1 MSPSNCKT
9 VTTRP
14 DSAEI
19 APEALVHPTAVIG
32 ENVKVHS
39 FAYVGEGANIGKG
52 TIIGPGAVIMRNCQI
67 GQDCVIAPEAVLGSR
82 GFGYVFDG
90 KQHLRIPQV
99 GRVSIGDNS
108 EIGPATCID
117 RAAMDVTSVGEG
129 CKLGAMIQV
138 AHNCQLG
145 KDCQIGSGSGLAGST
160 KLGSGVKFGKRV
172 GSLGHS
178 TYGDNAMLDDLTG
191 VTRAKIPA
199 NTHWSGYPARLVK
212 KKV

>member
-1 MSPSNCKT
+1 MSLSNCK
-9 VTTRP
+9 VVSSRR

-19 APEALVHPTAVIG
+19 APEAFVHSTAVIG
-32 ENVKVHS
+32 QNVKIHS
-39 FAYVGEGANIGKG
+39 FAYVGEKVSIGKG
-52 TIIGPGAVIMRNCQI
+52 TIVGPGAVIMAGCRI
-67 GQDCVIAPEAVLGSR
+67 GEDCVIAPEAVIGSR

-90 KQHLRIPQV
+90 EQHVRIPQV
-99 GRVSIGDNS
+99 GIVSIANRA

-117 RAAMDVTSVGEG
+117 RAAMDVTSIGED

-145 KDCQIGSGSGLAGST
+145 NDCQIGSGSGMAGST

-178 TYGDNAMLDDLTG
+178 TYGDNARLDDLTG

-199 NTHWSGYPARLVK
+199 NTRWTGYPARMVK
-212 KKV
+212 KEV